1 MTQPSDSPI
10 SILLAEDHA
19 VVREGLRMLLA
30 GEGDLKVVG
39 HADNGRQAVE
49 LAMELRPDVVVMDVA
64 MPLLNGLEAT
74 RQINRAVP
82 SAKVLVLSAHAENA
96 YVELAAAHGAAGYVL
111 KQDSSDALLKA
122 IHAVHAGG
130 PFFAPSGMGAGRGS
144 VADGARKAPELTGRE
159 TEVVQLVAEGM
170 GNKGIAVELG
180 ISVKTVE
187 KHRQSL
193 MQKLDIHDTAGLTRY
208 AISAGIIQAGS
219 PEI

>member
-1 MTQPSDSPI
+1 MKMPDSPI
-10 SILLAEDHA
+10 SILLAEDHS
-19 VVREGLRMLLA
+19 VVREGLQVLLS
-30 GEGDLKVVG
+30 GQPDFKVIG

-49 LAMELRPDVVVMDVA
+49 LALELKPDVVLMDVA

-74 RQINRAVP
+74 RQIARALP
-82 SAKVLVLSAHAENA
+82 STRVLVLSAHAENA

-111 KQDSSDALLKA
+111 KQDSSDVLLRA
-122 IHAVHAGG
+122 IRAAHAGE
-130 PFFAPSGMGAGRGS
+130 PFFSPPGINAGQGGL
-144 VADGARKAPELTGRE
+144 AETGRKASDLTGRE
-159 TEVVQLVAEGM
+159 AEVVQLVAEGM
-170 GNKGIAVELG
+170 GNKGIAAELG

-219 PEI
+219 AEI